1 MVLIFQI
8 LYAAVMLV
16 FLLLSTFIV
25 FHILKYSY
33 DKRAAFLMM
42 VIFLTFTGLLFFS
55 NMILFANL
63 PLEEMLSY
71 IL

>member
-1 MVLIFQI
+1 MVLVFQI

-16 FLLLSTFIV
+16 FLLLSAFIV

-33 DKRAAFLMM
+33 DKRAAFLMI
-42 VIFLTFTGLLFFS
+42 VIFLAFTGLLFFS
-55 NMILFANL
+55 NIILFANL